1 MAPFESKNQAM
12 ATKISDNGFFSD
24 EAIRKGELIKQEH
37 KQLFFYLAEVNEQAH
52 RYLGL
57 WRVSSTYVKQLFSAA
72 LFARA
77 LTAYQAL
84 ILLTQRGYASEAR
97 ATCRN
102 ILEAKFKLAYLF
114 KEPEAAVLLIAK
126 GEKKRADRLRNMKS
140 GALPVPPEL
149 ANQDWDSII
158 KKAEE
163 HLKDAKGSKRKLPS
177 MWDIAKKCGL
187 QMDYLGHYSL
197 FSEATHTGHIEL
209 ETYLKFNVALISL
222 STNISGYSQGSQSK
236 FDAALKKELLS
247 NHQRHV
253 PIVTVKGNEVKLT
266 YGPELEWTK
275 SAAHDDVAR
284 MDALDCFKADYA
296 ALKADPKHQL
306 HDYFHVI
313 NYSTW
318 SHQVIGEATVK
329 RADYPN
335 AQAVDKEIARTLAE
349 WQRRAST
356 GSPQ

>member
-1 MAPFESKNQAM
+1 MK
-12 ATKISDNGFFSD
+12 T
-24 EAIRKGELIKQEH
+24 AIFTI
-37 KQLFFYLAEVNEQAH
+37 V
-52 RYLGL
+52 
-57 WRVSSTYVKQLFSAA
+57 
-72 LFARA
+72 
-77 LTAYQAL
+77 
-84 ILLTQRGYASEAR
+84 
-97 ATCRN
+97 
-102 ILEAKFKLAYLF
+102 
-114 KEPEAAVLLIAK
+114 
-126 GEKKRADRLRNMKS
+126 
-140 GALPVPPEL
+140 
-149 ANQDWDSII
+149 
-158 KKAEE
+158 
-163 HLKDAKGSKRKLPS
+163 
-177 MWDIAKKCGL
+177 
-187 QMDYLGHYSL
+187 
-197 FSEATHTGHIEL
+197 
-209 ETYLKFNVALISL
+209 VALISL
-222 STNISGYSQGSQSK
+222 STNISGYSQGSHLK